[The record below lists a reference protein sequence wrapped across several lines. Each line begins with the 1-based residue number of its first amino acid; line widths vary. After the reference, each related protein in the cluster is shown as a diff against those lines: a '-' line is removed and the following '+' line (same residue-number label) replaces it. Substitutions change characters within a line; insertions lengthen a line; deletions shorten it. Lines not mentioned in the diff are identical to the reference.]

1 MTAGFFIAA
10 AGMTLVA
17 LLLVVSPFLRHQ
29 FKAQRR
35 AGELRAELKTLNAA
49 NATGTMSPEQY
60 AAARGALGEV
70 LFDYIAGEPRHSA
83 RMLYSAIAVGLLM
96 PLAAFGLYR
105 WRGASPMLPTHLS
118 TTLSAAPLADHGSDI
133 QAAIAKLATKLRE
146 HPDDAE
152 GWALLGRTYKA
163 TEHYAEAR
171 DAFQHAVAAA
181 PGDADFER
189 EYAAARNAPRDRSA
203 DRRSFAGKRHVK

>member
-1 MTAGFFIAA
+1 M
-10 AGMTLVA
+10 
-17 LLLVVSPFLRHQ
+17 FLD
-29 FKAQRR
+29 
-35 AGELRAELKTLNAA
+35 NA
-49 NATGTMSPEQY
+49 
-60 AAARGALGEV
+60 
-70 LFDYIAGEPRHSA
+70 DI
-83 RMLYSAIAVGLLM
+83 LM
-96 PLAAFGLYR
+96 RL
-105 WRGASPMLPTHLS
+105 
-118 TTLSAAPLADHGSDI
+118 GSDE
-133 QAAIAKLATKLRE
+133 AGKRNKLRE